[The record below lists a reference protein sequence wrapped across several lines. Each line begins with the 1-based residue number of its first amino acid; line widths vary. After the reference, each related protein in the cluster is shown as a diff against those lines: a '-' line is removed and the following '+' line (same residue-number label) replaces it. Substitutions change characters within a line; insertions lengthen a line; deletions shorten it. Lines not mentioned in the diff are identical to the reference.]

1 MSDNIETRNRLPSG
15 DIGLNEYIITPK
27 YKNSLFEEGFWT
39 KLFGDTLVKVK
50 ITQVWRMGKFIAE
63 VYDNEVEDMRN
74 SNELVVND
82 YGAEVYYTSGECSRE
97 IEIENIT
104 SYTDNVKTAIYAT
117 LFKDVDNCE
126 LLSTSEIEEM
136 NEWSLHDTH
145 YRIIGGANI
154 VMKEGNEE
162 SESERESEC
171 ESEEESEE
179 FNICKKCNRTNGVV
193 WCFRCDTSNI
203 CETCDGSGGD
213 YGENEEWVCNNCLP
227 RCLHCDKKLFVIG
240 DECCG
245 KGRSDMTM
253 VILEDNSTTQ
263 EPVTILVD
271 SSPDNST
278 NIFYTCAPDS
288 HSTRM

>member
-171 ESEEESEE
+171 ESEEESEAE
-179 FNICKKCNRTNGVV
+179 REIIMHYSILLNR
-193 WCFRCDTSNI
+193 
-203 CETCDGSGGD
+203 
-213 YGENEEWVCNNCLP
+213 L
-227 RCLHCDKKLFVIG
+227 
-240 DECCG
+240 
-245 KGRSDMTM
+245 
-253 VILEDNSTTQ
+253 
-263 EPVTILVD
+263 
-271 SSPDNST
+271 
-278 NIFYTCAPDS
+278 
-288 HSTRM
+288 